1 MKIYRET
8 RGAYWRKRERRGKRK
23 LVSRTEIAAENPV
36 ESSWQKKIEFP
47 TVYAAL
53 HHHPRR
59 AICNVYNRPPE
70 DKTNLCVTETR
81 RNFFAGPTAD
91 YNPGYQTTL
100 CCCFPKE
107 REAEGFF
114 RSSFFESDSRW
125 DSWKIDFKGIRMINF
140 SSSWKEKFPFEKF
153 DIWNCLWTLR
163 WLLRWSYEN
172 WLRYVKQQLM
182 VEKVKKYFH
191 QSSFIISAI
200 SFKNKYIYYL
210 VII

>member
-1 MKIYRET
+1 MLSILTIKSVIEQHRELIHITKFRQGIEYSFLVELRPDNSMKIYRET
-8 RGAYWRKRERRGKRK
+8 RGAHWRKRKRRGKRK

-100 CCCFPKE
+100 RCSVFQKKGKQK
-107 REAEGFF
+107 A
-114 RSSFFESDSRW
+114 SSGQVSLRLIVRVDEIVGRL
-125 DSWKIDFKGIRMINF
+125 ILKG
-140 SSSWKEKFPFEKF
+140 
-153 DIWNCLWTLR
+153 
-163 WLLRWSYEN
+163 
-172 WLRYVKQQLM
+172 
-182 VEKVKKYFH
+182 
-191 QSSFIISAI
+191 
-200 SFKNKYIYYL
+200 
-210 VII
+210 

>member
-8 RGAYWRKRERRGKRK
+8 RGAHWRKRKRRGKRK

-53 HHHPRR
+53 HHHPPRR

-91 YNPGYQTTL
+91 YNPEYRTTL
-100 CCCFPKE
+100 LCFPKE

-114 RSSFFESDSRW
+114 RSSFFQPDCRW

-140 SSSWKEKFPFEKF
+140 SSGWKEEEKFPFFWETF
-153 DIWNCLWTLR
+153 DIWNCLWTL
-163 WLLRWSYEN
+163 
-172 WLRYVKQQLM
+172 KII
-182 VEKVKKYFH
+182 VEM
-191 QSSFIISAI
+191 I
-200 SFKNKYIYYL
+200 L
-210 VII
+210 WELT